1 MSPISTIANGE
12 NLAYK
17 KRISLNSF
25 SKKPNLWIHCS
36 CFMTEHKYVYF
47 KDSCS
52 GKSRIYNNC
61 RLCEGIR
68 LGWSWRYKTQSRAE
82 ASLYSDDDTPPFVPS
97 IQARACVCSVLPI
110 FHRTLDSET
119 TVDYTYDAI
128 RPHGFKYFTPKHDAK

>member
-1 MSPISTIANGE
+1 MCPLYQLSLREKISYIKKELVWIA
-12 NLAYK
+12 LA
-17 KRISLNSF
+17 
-25 SKKPNLWIHCS
+25 KKPNLWIHCS
-36 CFMTEHKYVYF
+36 CFMTEHKYFYI

-97 IQARACVCSVLPI
+97 MCVFCPTNIPQNFRFWNNSRLYVRSHSSTR
-110 FHRTLDSET
+110 FQVFYSK
-119 TVDYTYDAI
+119 VWY
-128 RPHGFKYFTPKHDAK
+128 